1 MVRLGT
7 KKDIRLLA
15 DLAAKPLHEQSRHP
29 GKFDREAWIQGW
41 SALLDSGAA
50 VLFVSESGGDLAGA
64 VGALFFPDMV
74 TGGLKAAELFYY
86 VLPDFRGRLHG
97 GRLYVELE
105 AEARRRGASVLVMS
119 HLSDNDSAETL
130 RRFYLGKGFARIEEV
145 YAKEL

>member
-1 MVRLGT
+1 M
-7 KKDIRLLA
+7 A

-41 SALLDSGAA
+41 SALLDSG
-50 VLFVSESGGDLAGA
+50 
-64 VGALFFPDMV
+64 
-74 TGGLKAAELFYY
+74 AAELFYY